1 MDNNLQYAQE
11 RLSNIRFVL
20 DEQLNDPTLDNLD
33 DGSRLKSFA
42 NLQHLKITEGVTPKL
57 YESLE
62 TVLDRLGIPHQSVEA
77 FVFNSPE
84 IQAECFSL
92 AGGQCVLRFS
102 SGLVDLLD
110 NDEFKFVVGH
120 ELGHFLYSHIGL
132 PGEGVGRTFRQLKQ
146 SRYQEVSADRVGLIG
161 CNSLDVAIKALVK
174 SSSGLNGSHLRFDVG
189 TYLNQLKKAEEHSS
203 IIEEY
208 STHPSSPLRCKA
220 LFWFSLVNDPLQ
232 MKEETLLAPM
242 SEVDN
247 RVSRDLIKY
256 SESYTASLQLQILS
270 ELELWSKLDEV
281 SSKGSFTKSD
291 QVVIADAFGP
301 EMLQKALNFY
311 EGKTAGEAQE
321 HAKLKVIQFRQQL
334 HDLGY

>member
-1 MDNNLQYAQE
+1 
-11 RLSNIRFVL
+11 
-20 DEQLNDPTLDNLD
+20 
-33 DGSRLKSFA
+33 
-42 NLQHLKITEGVTPKL
+42 
-57 YESLE
+57 
-62 TVLDRLGIPHQSVEA
+62 
-77 FVFNSPE
+77 
-84 IQAECFSL
+84 
-92 AGGQCVLRFS
+92 
-102 SGLVDLLD
+102 LVDLLD

-256 SESYTASLQLQILS
+256 SESYTASLQLQLLS